1 MFQKYLF
8 FTRLW
13 WNITRL
19 EPSRVIFML
28 YFSAAPGWGWALE
41 SESSPDSSRCL
52 HVRLK
57 LQPSLNSWRLKG
69 SRHFVWLGLAEGNN
83 IFIYREGDFL
93 KNLDIAASLN
103 FKTTLHKLL
112 SLVMRTM
119 FSPPLFSSNRRSTL
133 WVWLR
138 MDQLLHLPG
147 GSSLI
152 FIFFLISLFP
162 PFFSLA
168 YNANKISF
176 KFYQQNLSPFRI
188 IAHGKKFKISD

>member
-1 MFQKYLF
+1 MLQKYLF

-19 EPSRVIFML
+19 ETSRVIFML
-28 YFSAAPGWGWALE
+28 YFSAAPGLGWALE
-41 SESSPDSSRCL
+41 SESLPDSSRCL

-57 LQPSLNSWRLKG
+57 LQPSLNSCGLKG

-93 KNLDIAASLN
+93 KNLDIAVSLC

-119 FSPPLFSSNRRSTL
+119 S
-133 WVWLR
+133 
-138 MDQLLHLPG
+138 LHL
-147 GSSLI
+147 SLTTAGPHCVCDFMWPTACEKLSN

-162 PFFSLA
+162 PFLSLTFS
-168 YNANKISF
+168 ANKISF
-176 KFYQQNLSPFRI
+176 KFYQKKYQPIWDNCTWKKIKSP
-188 IAHGKKFKISD
+188 D